1 MEAIRLFKLL
11 NRDQRN
17 TFVACFLGWAL
28 DALDF
33 FLVTFVLVPIGH
45 DFGRSIPKVAFA
57 ITLTLMMRP
66 VGALIFG
73 WLGDKFG
80 RRIPLMADI
89 IFYSVMELLTAFA
102 PNFTVFLILRALFG
116 IGMGG
121 EWGLGA
127 SLAMESLPTQARGL
141 FSGILQQGYAVGY
154 LLAALVYWIVFPHF
168 GWRGL
173 FIAGAVPAFLVI
185 YIRARVPESPV
196 WQRQRAQ
203 QKPRVKM
210 SIFIR
215 QHGALFIYAALLM
228 TAFNYMSH
236 GTQDLYP
243 TYLEKQ
249 RGFGV
254 SAKSMISIVYATG
267 AICGG
272 AVMGFLSQQWG
283 RRRVII
289 ISAAFGMLL
298 IPLWIFA
305 PSTALLIMGG
315 FLIQFMV
322 QGAWGVV
329 PVHLNELSPP
339 EFRGTFPG
347 LAYQLGNFAA
357 AYAAQQQAWLAEHF
371 RSANGEPNY
380 ALTMAVVEAVV
391 FLVIIFLAAIGR
403 EERLA
408 CMTPIISQPRRLPP
422 QKNFNRVSATKARG
436 PDLRLAVA
444 RLPFS
449 KCDKRRRRNAV
460 RRLLPRSGRP
470 ALRDS
475 QSLAL
480 RRPRI
485 DCSENHTRPAP
496 PDISPAARR
505 ESWLCEL
512 RGWPNEEWS
521 SALIGSDAPGRM
533 NSRNDNTFRNRE
545 CRAAVNR

>member
-1 MEAIRLFKLL
+1 MEAVRLFKIL
-11 NRDQRN
+11 NREQRN
-17 TFVACFLGWAL
+17 TFIACFLGWAL

-45 DFGRSIPKVAFA
+45 DFGQSIPKVAFA

-66 VGALIFG
+66 VGAFIFG
-73 WLGDKFG
+73 LLGDKFG
-80 RRIPLMADI
+80 RRIPLMGDI

-173 FIAGAVPAFLVI
+173 FIAGALPAFLVI

-196 WQRQRAQ
+196 WQRARAQ
-203 QKPRVKM
+203 QQPRLKM
-210 SIFIR
+210 SIFVR
-215 QHGALFIYAALLM
+215 QHGTLFIYAVLFM

-236 GTQDLYP
+236 GTQDLYA
-243 TYLEKQ
+243 TYLQSQ
-249 RGFGV
+249 RGFNADQT
-254 SAKSMISIVYATG
+254 SQIAIIYAFG
-267 AICGG
+267 MICGG
-272 AVMGFLSQQWG
+272 TIVGHLSQSWG
-283 RRRVII
+283 RRHVII
-289 ISAAFGMLL
+289 IAAICGMLL

-305 PSTALLIMGG
+305 PTTALLIMGG

-339 EFRGTFPG
+339 ELRGTFPG

-371 RSANGEPNY
+371 RLANGEPNY
-380 ALTMAVVEAVV
+380 ALTMALVEAVV

-403 EERLA
+403 EERG
-408 CMTPIISQPRRLPP
+408 
-422 QKNFNRVSATKARG
+422 KEF
-436 PDLRLAVA
+436 
-444 RLPFS
+444 
-449 KCDKRRRRNAV
+449 
-460 RRLLPRSGRP
+460 
-470 ALRDS
+470 
-475 QSLAL
+475 
-480 RRPRI
+480 
-485 DCSENHTRPAP
+485 
-496 PDISPAARR
+496 
-505 ESWLCEL
+505 
-512 RGWPNEEWS
+512 
-521 SALIGSDAPGRM
+521 
-533 NSRNDNTFRNRE
+533 
-545 CRAAVNR
+545 

>member
-1 MEAIRLFKLL
+1 VEAVRLFKSL
-11 NRDQRN
+11 NREQRN

-45 DFGRSIPKVAFA
+45 DFGQTIPKVAFA
-57 ITLTLMMRP
+57 ITVTLMMRP
-66 VGALIFG
+66 VGAFIFG
-73 WLGDKFG
+73 ILGDKFG

-102 PNFTVFLILRALFG
+102 PNFTIFLILRALFG

-173 FIAGAVPAFLVI
+173 FIAGALPAFLVI

-196 WQRQRAQ
+196 WQRARAQ
-203 QKPRVKM
+203 QQPRLKM
-210 SIFIR
+210 SIFVR

-236 GTQDLYP
+236 GTQDLYA
-243 TYLEKQ
+243 TFLEKQ

-289 ISAAFGMLL
+289 LSAICGMLL

-305 PSTALLIMGG
+305 PTTALLIMGG

-371 RSANGEPNY
+371 RLANGEPNY
-380 ALTMAVVEAVV
+380 ALTMALVEAVV

-403 EERLA
+403 EERG
-408 CMTPIISQPRRLPP
+408 
-422 QKNFNRVSATKARG
+422 KEF
-436 PDLRLAVA
+436 
-444 RLPFS
+444 
-449 KCDKRRRRNAV
+449 
-460 RRLLPRSGRP
+460 
-470 ALRDS
+470 
-475 QSLAL
+475 
-480 RRPRI
+480 
-485 DCSENHTRPAP
+485 
-496 PDISPAARR
+496 
-505 ESWLCEL
+505 
-512 RGWPNEEWS
+512 
-521 SALIGSDAPGRM
+521 
-533 NSRNDNTFRNRE
+533 
-545 CRAAVNR
+545 

>member
-1 MEAIRLFKLL
+1 MEAIRLFKSL
-11 NRDQRN
+11 NREQRN

-33 FLVTFVLVPIGH
+33 FLLTFVLAPVGH

-57 ITLTLMMRP
+57 ITLTLLMRP
-66 VGALIFG
+66 IGAFIFG
-73 WLGDKFG
+73 LLGDKFG

-141 FSGILQQGYAVGY
+141 FSGILQQGYAFGY
-154 LLAALVYWIVFPHF
+154 LLAALVYWIVFPQF

-173 FIAGAVPAFLVI
+173 FIAGALPAFLVI

-196 WQRQRAQ
+196 WRRDRARGER
-203 QKPRVKM
+203 PRMKM
-210 SIFIR
+210 SIFVR
-215 QHGALFIYAALLM
+215 QHGALFVYAALLM

-236 GTQDLYP
+236 GTQDLYA
-243 TYLEKQ
+243 TYLQKD
-249 RGFGV
+249 RGFDADQT
-254 SAKSMISIVYATG
+254 SKIAIIYAIG
-267 AICGG
+267 MICGG
-272 AVMGFLSQQWG
+272 SVLGYLSQQWG

-289 ISAAFGMLL
+289 LSAICGMLL

-347 LAYQLGNFAA
+347 LAYQLGNCAA
-357 AYAAQQQAWLAEHF
+357 AFAAQQQAWLAEHF
-371 RSANGEPNY
+371 RRADGSPNY
-380 ALTMAVVEAVV
+380 AATMAMVELAV

-403 EERLA
+403 EER
-408 CMTPIISQPRRLPP
+408 
-422 QKNFNRVSATKARG
+422 
-436 PDLRLAVA
+436 
-444 RLPFS
+444 
-449 KCDKRRRRNAV
+449 
-460 RRLLPRSGRP
+460 GR
-470 ALRDS
+470 
-475 QSLAL
+475 
-480 RRPRI
+480 
-485 DCSENHTRPAP
+485 E
-496 PDISPAARR
+496 
-505 ESWLCEL
+505 
-512 RGWPNEEWS
+512 
-521 SALIGSDAPGRM
+521 
-533 NSRNDNTFRNRE
+533 F
-545 CRAAVNR
+545 

>member
-1 MEAIRLFKLL
+1 MNSLRIYQAVFDWIAGLEAIRLFKIL

-33 FLVTFVLVPIGH
+33 FLLTLVLTPVAH
-45 DFGRSIPKVAFA
+45 DFRKTIPKVAFA

-66 VGALIFG
+66 VGAFIFG
-73 WLGDKFG
+73 WFGDKFG
-80 RRIPLMADI
+80 RRIPLMIDI

-141 FSGILQQGYAVGY
+141 FSGILQQGYAFGY
-154 LLAALVYWIVFPHF
+154 LLAALVYWIVFPIF

-173 FIAGAVPAFLVI
+173 FVAGALPAALVL
-185 YIRARVPESPV
+185 YIRAHVPESPV
-196 WQRQRAQ
+196 WERHRNQRPGTPFSVA
-203 QKPRVKM
+203 K
-210 SIFIR
+210 FIR
-215 QHGALFIYAALLM
+215 QHGTLFIYAVLLM

-236 GTQDLYP
+236 GTQDLYA
-243 TYLEKQ
+243 TFLEKQ

-254 SAKSMISIVYATG
+254 NAKSMISIVYATG

-289 ISAAFGMLL
+289 LSASCGMLL
-298 IPLWIFA
+298 IPVWIFA

-339 EFRGTFPG
+339 EFRGTCPG
-347 LAYQLGNFAA
+347 LAYHSGNFAA
-357 AYAAQQQAWLAEHF
+357 AYAAQQRDRLAELF
-371 RSANGEPNY
+371 RDANGNLNY
-380 ALTMAVVEAVV
+380 ALTMALVECFV
-391 FLVIIFLAAIGR
+391 FLAIILLAAIGPEKRGR
-403 EERLA
+403 E
-408 CMTPIISQPRRLPP
+408 
-422 QKNFNRVSATKARG
+422 F
-436 PDLRLAVA
+436 
-444 RLPFS
+444 
-449 KCDKRRRRNAV
+449 
-460 RRLLPRSGRP
+460 
-470 ALRDS
+470 
-475 QSLAL
+475 
-480 RRPRI
+480 
-485 DCSENHTRPAP
+485 
-496 PDISPAARR
+496 
-505 ESWLCEL
+505 
-512 RGWPNEEWS
+512 
-521 SALIGSDAPGRM
+521 
-533 NSRNDNTFRNRE
+533 
-545 CRAAVNR
+545 

>member
-1 MEAIRLFKLL
+1 MDGVRLFKILSPE
-11 NRDQRN
+11 QRN

-45 DFGRSIPKVAFA
+45 DFERSIPKVAFA

-66 VGALIFG
+66 VGAFIFG
-73 WLGDKFG
+73 LLGDKFG

-127 SLAMESLPTQARGL
+127 SLAMESLPTEARGL

-154 LLAALVYWIVFPHF
+154 LLAALVYWFVFRYFPHF

-173 FIAGAVPAFLVI
+173 FVAGALPAFLVI

-196 WQRQRAQ
+196 WKRERAQERQRL
-203 QKPRVKM
+203 KM
-210 SIFIR
+210 SILFK
-215 QHGALFIYAALLM
+215 QHAGLFLYAALLM

-236 GTQDLYP
+236 GTQDLYV
-243 TYLEKQ
+243 TYLQKQ
-249 RGFGV
+249 RGF
-254 SAKSMISIVYATG
+254 SADETSQITIIYAVG
-267 AICGG
+267 MICGG
-272 AVMGFLSQQWG
+272 SIIGHLSQQWG

-289 ISAAFGMLL
+289 LAAISGMLL
-298 IPLWIFA
+298 IPLWIFS
-305 PSTALLIMGG
+305 PSTALLILGG

-339 EFRGTFPG
+339 AFRGTFPG

-371 RSANGEPNY
+371 RLADGRPNY
-380 ALTMAVVEAVV
+380 ALTMAMIEAVV
-391 FLVIIFLAAIGR
+391 FLVVILLAAIGP
-403 EERLA
+403 E
-408 CMTPIISQPRRLPP
+408 
-422 QKNFNRVSATKARG
+422 ARG
-436 PDLRLAVA
+436 KE
-444 RLPFS
+444 F
-449 KCDKRRRRNAV
+449 
-460 RRLLPRSGRP
+460 
-470 ALRDS
+470 
-475 QSLAL
+475 
-480 RRPRI
+480 
-485 DCSENHTRPAP
+485 
-496 PDISPAARR
+496 
-505 ESWLCEL
+505 
-512 RGWPNEEWS
+512 
-521 SALIGSDAPGRM
+521 
-533 NSRNDNTFRNRE
+533 
-545 CRAAVNR
+545 

>member
-1 MEAIRLFKLL
+1 MEALRLFKTLT
-11 NRDQRN
+11 RDQRN

-45 DFGRSIPKVAFA
+45 DFGESIPKVAFA

-154 LLAALVYWIVFPHF
+154 LLAALVYWVVFPHF

-173 FIAGAVPAFLVI
+173 FIAGALPAFLVI
-185 YIRARVPESPV
+185 YIRAHVPESPV

-203 QKPRVKM
+203 QTSRVKM

-215 QHGALFIYAALLM
+215 QHGPLFIYAALLM

-254 SAKSMISIVYATG
+254 SAKSMISVVYATG

-272 AVMGFLSQQWG
+272 AVMGFLSQKWG
-283 RRRVII
+283 RRRVIV

-305 PSTALLIMGG
+305 PSTTLLILGG

-339 EFRGTFPG
+339 AFRGTFPG

-357 AYAAQQQAWLAEHF
+357 AYAAQQQAWLAERF
-371 RSANGEPNY
+371 RMANGEPNY
-380 ALTMAVVEAVV
+380 ALTMALVEAVV
-391 FLVIIFLAAIGR
+391 FLVIILLAAIGR
-403 EERLA
+403 EERG
-408 CMTPIISQPRRLPP
+408 
-422 QKNFNRVSATKARG
+422 KEF
-436 PDLRLAVA
+436 
-444 RLPFS
+444 
-449 KCDKRRRRNAV
+449 
-460 RRLLPRSGRP
+460 
-470 ALRDS
+470 
-475 QSLAL
+475 
-480 RRPRI
+480 
-485 DCSENHTRPAP
+485 
-496 PDISPAARR
+496 
-505 ESWLCEL
+505 
-512 RGWPNEEWS
+512 
-521 SALIGSDAPGRM
+521 
-533 NSRNDNTFRNRE
+533 
-545 CRAAVNR
+545 

>member
-1 MEAIRLFKLL
+1 MEAIRLFKSL
-11 NRDQRN
+11 NREQRN

-33 FLVTFVLVPIGH
+33 FLVTFVLVPLGH
-45 DFGRSIPKVAFA
+45 DFGQTIPKVAFA

-66 VGALIFG
+66 VGAFIFG
-73 WLGDKFG
+73 ILGDKFG

-173 FIAGAVPAFLVI
+173 FIAGALPAFLVI

-196 WQRQRAQ
+196 WQRARAQ
-203 QKPRVKM
+203 QQPRLKM
-210 SIFIR
+210 SIFVR

-236 GTQDLYP
+236 GTQDLYA
-243 TYLEKQ
+243 TFLEKQ

-289 ISAAFGMLL
+289 LSAICGMLL

-305 PSTALLIMGG
+305 PTTALLIMGG

-371 RSANGEPNY
+371 RLANGEPNY
-380 ALTMAVVEAVV
+380 ALTMALVEAVV

-403 EERLA
+403 EERG
-408 CMTPIISQPRRLPP
+408 
-422 QKNFNRVSATKARG
+422 KEF
-436 PDLRLAVA
+436 
-444 RLPFS
+444 
-449 KCDKRRRRNAV
+449 
-460 RRLLPRSGRP
+460 
-470 ALRDS
+470 
-475 QSLAL
+475 
-480 RRPRI
+480 
-485 DCSENHTRPAP
+485 
-496 PDISPAARR
+496 
-505 ESWLCEL
+505 
-512 RGWPNEEWS
+512 
-521 SALIGSDAPGRM
+521 
-533 NSRNDNTFRNRE
+533 
-545 CRAAVNR
+545 

>member
-1 MEAIRLFKLL
+1 MDAIRLFKLL

-45 DFGRSIPKVAFA
+45 DFGESIPKVAFA

-66 VGALIFG
+66 VGAFIFG

-127 SLAMESLPTQARGL
+127 SLAMESLPTQTRGL
-141 FSGILQQGYAVGY
+141 FSGILQQGYAIGY

-173 FIAGAVPAFLVI
+173 FIAGALPAFWVI
-185 YIRARVPESPV
+185 YIRARVPEWPV
-196 WQRQRAQ
+196 WQRERAQ
-203 QKPRVKM
+203 QPRMKM

-215 QHGALFIYAALLM
+215 QHGPLFIYAALLM

-236 GTQDLYP
+236 GTQDLYA

-254 SAKSMISIVYATG
+254 NAKSMIAIIYAIG

-272 AVMGFLSQQWG
+272 TVVGFLSQRWG
-283 RRRVII
+283 RRRLII
-289 ISAAFGMLL
+289 WSAICGMFL

-305 PSTALLIMGG
+305 PGTALLIVGG
-315 FLIQFMV
+315 FLMQFMV

-329 PVHLNELSPP
+329 PVHLNEVSPAD
-339 EFRGTFPG
+339 FRGTFPG

-357 AYAAQQQAWLAEHF
+357 DYAAQQQAWLAERF
-371 RSANGEPNY
+371 RTAGGTPNY
-380 ALTMAVVEAVV
+380 ALTMALVEFVV
-391 FLVIIFLAAIGR
+391 FIAIIVLAATGR
-403 EERLA
+403 EERG
-408 CMTPIISQPRRLPP
+408 
-422 QKNFNRVSATKARG
+422 KEF
-436 PDLRLAVA
+436 
-444 RLPFS
+444 
-449 KCDKRRRRNAV
+449 
-460 RRLLPRSGRP
+460 
-470 ALRDS
+470 
-475 QSLAL
+475 
-480 RRPRI
+480 
-485 DCSENHTRPAP
+485 
-496 PDISPAARR
+496 
-505 ESWLCEL
+505 
-512 RGWPNEEWS
+512 
-521 SALIGSDAPGRM
+521 
-533 NSRNDNTFRNRE
+533 
-545 CRAAVNR
+545 

>member
-1 MEAIRLFKLL
+1 MEAVRLFKSL
-11 NRDQRN
+11 NREQRN

-45 DFGRSIPKVAFA
+45 DFGQTIPKVAFA

-66 VGALIFG
+66 VGAFIFG
-73 WLGDKFG
+73 ILGDKFG

-141 FSGILQQGYAVGY
+141 FSGILQQGYAAGY

-173 FIAGAVPAFLVI
+173 FIAGALPAFLVI

-196 WQRQRAQ
+196 WQRARAQ
-203 QKPRVKM
+203 QQPRLKM
-210 SIFIR
+210 SIFVR

-236 GTQDLYP
+236 GTQDLYA
-243 TYLEKQ
+243 TFLEKQ

-254 SAKSMISIVYATG
+254 NAKSMISIVYATG

-289 ISAAFGMLL
+289 LSASCGMLL
-298 IPLWIFA
+298 IPVWIFA

-339 EFRGTFPG
+339 QFRGTFPG

-371 RSANGEPNY
+371 RLANGEPNY
-380 ALTMAVVEAVV
+380 ALTMALVEAVV
-391 FLVIIFLAAIGR
+391 FLVIIFLATIGR
-403 EERLA
+403 EERG
-408 CMTPIISQPRRLPP
+408 
-422 QKNFNRVSATKARG
+422 KEF
-436 PDLRLAVA
+436 
-444 RLPFS
+444 
-449 KCDKRRRRNAV
+449 
-460 RRLLPRSGRP
+460 
-470 ALRDS
+470 
-475 QSLAL
+475 
-480 RRPRI
+480 
-485 DCSENHTRPAP
+485 
-496 PDISPAARR
+496 
-505 ESWLCEL
+505 
-512 RGWPNEEWS
+512 
-521 SALIGSDAPGRM
+521 
-533 NSRNDNTFRNRE
+533 
-545 CRAAVNR
+545 